1 MFSPAFILVGRVAL
15 VLLALASLPSAGL
28 ASPLAPRTST
38 PAFMTAAGANG
49 SVPVLFV
56 SDDET
61 NAVYLLNA
69 DNLNA
74 PPLGKITN
82 GIDAPTDI
90 AVDPSGV
97 LYVAN
102 ARDIVEYQPGAL
114 QPFRRLSLGIIPA
127 SIAVGADGTL
137 AVAGERAFEFPG
149 KLFIFDKGSTT
160 PTRTIPISL
169 KGEAL
174 ERALG
179 VAIDASDDVV
189 LSIGRY
195 PDGGEMLEYLPGSTH
210 GVGTKLQPAFGEAF
224 DVSGNFYLNY
234 GSVIDEYAAGSRR
247 LIRRVTN
254 GLQAASFFTV
264 TPDGRIFA
272 PNAEQFDFGKNQDV
286 PGDLVVYGPTGPNPI
301 LTLSSANVIDPRAT
315 AYRAA
320 LQRR

>member
-1 MFSPAFILVGRVAL
+1 MLSSAFIRVAP
-15 VLLALASLPSAGL
+15 VALALAAVASLPSAAL
-28 ASPLAPRTST
+28 ASPLLAPHTSS

-56 SDDET
+56 SDDKT
-61 NAVYLLNA
+61 NAVYLFNA
-69 DNLNA
+69 DNLSA

-90 AVDPSGV
+90 AVDTKGV

-102 ARDIVEYQPGAL
+102 ARDVAEYQPGAL
-114 QPFRRLSLGIIPA
+114 TPFRHLSLGITPA
-127 SIAVGADGTL
+127 SIAVSADGTL

-149 KLFIFDKGSTT
+149 KLFIFDKGALT
-160 PTRTIPISL
+160 PTRTITIPL
-169 KGEAL
+169 KGELL

-189 LSIGRY
+189 LSISRY
-195 PDGGEMLEYLPGSTH
+195 PDGGEMLEYLPGSTN
-210 GVGTKLQPAFGEAF
+210 GINTNLGPALGEAF
-224 DVSGNFYLNY
+224 DAGGNFYLCL
-234 GSVIDEYAAGSRR
+234 GSVIDEYAAGSRQ

-254 GLQAASFFTV
+254 GLQAAAFFAV

-272 PNAEQFDFGKNQDV
+272 QNAEQHDFGTGKNI
-286 PGDLVVYGPTGPNPI
+286 PGDIVEYGSTGPNPVQK
-301 LTLSSANVIDPRAT
+301 LKSGNVVDPRAT

-320 LQRR
+320 LS